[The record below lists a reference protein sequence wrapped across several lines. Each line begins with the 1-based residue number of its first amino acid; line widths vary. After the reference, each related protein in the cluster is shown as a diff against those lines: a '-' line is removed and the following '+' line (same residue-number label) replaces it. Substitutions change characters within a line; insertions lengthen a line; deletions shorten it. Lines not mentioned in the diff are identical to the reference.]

1 MRGMKREIGKK
12 KKQRLVLVIIIA
24 LIVAVISRFVVPVSL
39 DRWKGFIFFA
49 LFIASS
55 LDNSDIYGI
64 IYCNFRNWC
73 IFRVKTAR

>member
-1 MRGMKREIGKK
+1 MRGMKKEIGKK

-49 LFIASS
+49 LFIAISGIGVYFVS
-55 LDNSDIYGI
+55 KQPDDDNRY
-64 IYCNFRNWC
+64 
-73 IFRVKTAR
+73 

>member
-39 DRWKGFIFFA
+39 DR
-49 LFIASS
+49 
-55 LDNSDIYGI
+55 
-64 IYCNFRNWC
+64 
-73 IFRVKTAR
+73 

>member
-49 LFIASS
+49 LFIAISGICVYFVS
-55 LDNSDIYGI
+55 KQPDDDNRY
-64 IYCNFRNWC
+64 
-73 IFRVKTAR
+73 

>member
-39 DRWKGFIFFA
+39 DRWKGLIFFA
-49 LFIASS
+49 LFMVYISCQ
-55 LDNSDIYGI
+55 NSQMTITDI
-64 IYCNFRNWC
+64 N
-73 IFRVKTAR
+73 